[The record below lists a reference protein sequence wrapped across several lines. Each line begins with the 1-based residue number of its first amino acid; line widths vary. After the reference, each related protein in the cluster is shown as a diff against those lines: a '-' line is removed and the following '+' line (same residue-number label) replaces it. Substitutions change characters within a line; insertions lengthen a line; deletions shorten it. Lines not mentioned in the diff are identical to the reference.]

1 MIEGHEDRQEIEISL
16 KDAINKAVD
25 STDPTLFN
33 DAKRAAEELI
43 RRLGMGLNKE
53 LNPEI
58 RTRIADVVASNIAIS
73 EKVDPETLKA
83 KIGRIFE

>member
-1 MIEGHEDRQEIEISL
+1 MIEGHEDRREIEISL
-16 KDAINKAVD
+16 KDAISKAVD

-33 DAKRAAEELI
+33 DVKRAAEELI
-43 RRLGMGLNKE
+43 RRLEMGFNKE
-53 LNPEI
+53 LSPEI
-58 RTRIADVVASNIAIS
+58 RTRIADAVASNIAIS